1 MGSERRKRRE
11 WGEVL
16 ALEPDF
22 LSVRHGLVY
31 QTVTVR
37 GNAVSVVALRDA
49 DMVLKRILL
58 LLSLTSGLPSAIAEP
73 PTPGKPLTM
82 AAAIVLT
89 LQRNPELS
97 SFSWD
102 IRAAEARIIQS
113 KLSPNPEITVEGENL
128 TKTGGQGEGIQ
139 NTIQLSQLIELGG
152 KKKSRVR
159 EAQFDWEGSR
169 WEYQAKRL
177 EVLKAT
183 STAFVDVLAAQSSL
197 QLKEDSL
204 AIAEAAVPATRT
216 RVDAGKAAAVE
227 LVRAQTAVASARIEL
242 EEAKRELQTARLN
255 LAAQWGDKKASFPN
269 VIGNLEQVREPPPLE
284 SLNAKLQRNPNL
296 ARWTTESGK
305 RKATLSVARSEARP
319 DITLQAGPR
328 LIGTNPVEPTLV
340 AGFSIP
346 LPLWNR
352 NQGKIAEAEANLGKV
367 ADERAN
373 AEARAYA
380 ELNEAYQTLAGSSHE
395 ARALRET
402 VLPGA
407 KNTVDETARGYAAG
421 RFSQLD
427 VLEAQKNYNES
438 RTQYVKALASYQKAQ
453 AQIDALTAGP
463 VELPKPAKLGQG
475 LIESQRRK
483 AVRNE

>member
-1 MGSERRKRRE
+1 MRNVGVRTRLSFGSTWISLSDGNGPRKMR
-11 WGEVL
+11 
-16 ALEPDF
+16 
-22 LSVRHGLVY
+22 
-31 QTVTVR
+31 
-37 GNAVSVVALRDA
+37 VSVVALRDA

-73 PTPGKPLTM
+73 STTGKPLTL

-113 KLSPNPEITVEGENL
+113 KLSLNPEITVEGENL

-159 EAQFDWEGSR
+159 EAQFDLEGSQ

-197 QLKEDSL
+197 QLKQDSL

-269 VIGNLEQVREPPPLE
+269 VIGNLEQVREPPLLE
-284 SLNAKLQRNPNL
+284 SLNAKLQHNPNL
-296 ARWTTESGK
+296 ARWTTESEK

-340 AGFSIP
+340 AGFSTP

-380 ELNEAYQTLAGSSHE
+380 DLNEAYQTLAGSSHE
-395 ARALRET
+395 ARVLRET

-438 RTQYVKALASYQKAQ
+438 RAQYVNALASYQKAE

>member
-1 MGSERRKRRE
+1 MRNVGVRTRLSFGSTWISLSDGNGPRKMR
-11 WGEVL
+11 
-16 ALEPDF
+16 
-22 LSVRHGLVY
+22 
-31 QTVTVR
+31 
-37 GNAVSVVALRDA
+37 VSVVALRDA

-73 PTPGKPLTM
+73 STTGKPLTL

-159 EAQFDWEGSR
+159 EAQFDLEGSQ

-197 QLKEDSL
+197 QLKQDSL

-296 ARWTTESGK
+296 ARWTTESEK

-319 DITLQAGPR
+319 DMTLQAGPR

-380 ELNEAYQTLAGSSHE
+380 DLNEAYQTLAGSSHE
-395 ARALRET
+395 ARVLRET
-402 VLPGA
+402 VLPAA

-438 RTQYVKALASYQKAQ
+438 RAQYVNALASYQKAQ